1 MLLVTRVA
9 GDGDCLFHA
18 LGLPDSYD
26 GNALRIEVADFMEA
40 RAPGLPAADQQ
51 LWLLEAEKLRGNRWA
66 GHTAAV
72 AYSAFK
78 QRRVLIHQRRGEGAA
93 PRVEDATHAS
103 VPPTAPLQHILYNGA
118 DHYDALV
125 EVSTIEG
132 LVPAWEQPPPP
143 AYFEHPNAVP
153 FAAGSFP
160 ALASSR
166 ARQPKR
172 PSAKFA
178 APRPAKKTKAA
189 KAKAAGATKT
199 PPAAQPEQPA
209 APEPARGADDEEMGE
224 EEEERGAHQ
233 LLHDLAAVP
242 VAPAS
247 AHPHRRAEDL
257 IQDGLRESQA
267 IIRDPLQPI
276 SLIVKLTRAVFL
288 SNRLRRRSLRQS

>member
-78 QRRVLIHQRRGEGAA
+78 QRRVLIHQRREGAA

-125 EVSTIEG
+125 EVSTAEG
-132 LVPAWEQPPPP
+132 LVPAWEQPLPP

-172 PSAKFA
+172 PAPNSLPRGPQRRPRRPRPKPPEPPRRRLQRSQSSPQRQSLLA
-178 APRPAKKTKAA
+178 APTTRKWGKRKRSAAPISSSTTWPPFLWRRPLPTRTDGRRTSSRTGGA
-189 KAKAAGATKT
+189 KA
-199 PPAAQPEQPA
+199 
-209 APEPARGADDEEMGE
+209 R
-224 EEEERGAHQ
+224 Q
-233 LLHDLAAVP
+233 LY
-242 VAPAS
+242 
-247 AHPHRRAEDL
+247 
-257 IQDGLRESQA
+257 A
-267 IIRDPLQPI
+267 IPY
-276 SLIVKLTRAVFL
+276 SLL
-288 SNRLRRRSLRQS
+288 

>member
-103 VPPTAPLQHILYNGA
+103 VLQQSRRQSGGPA
-118 DHYDALV
+118 D
-125 EVSTIEG
+125 
-132 LVPAWEQPPPP
+132 VPQSQLQAEIRGGT
-143 AYFEHPNAVP
+143 E
-153 FAAGSFP
+153 
-160 ALASSR
+160 R
-166 ARQPKR
+166 AR
-172 PSAKFA
+172 A
-178 APRPAKKTKAA
+178 
-189 KAKAAGATKT
+189 
-199 PPAAQPEQPA
+199 
-209 APEPARGADDEEMGE
+209 
-224 EEEERGAHQ
+224 
-233 LLHDLAAVP
+233 
-242 VAPAS
+242 
-247 AHPHRRAEDL
+247 
-257 IQDGLRESQA
+257 
-267 IIRDPLQPI
+267 
-276 SLIVKLTRAVFL
+276 
-288 SNRLRRRSLRQS
+288 